1 MVPVPSSLCFET
13 TRSRFGA
20 LFPFPK
26 SPYAVE
32 DALRF
37 FVGDKPNA
45 IVLEFFSG
53 FGTTAHAVM
62 RLSRQDNGARQSVCV
77 TNDEVAT
84 EEQ

>member
-1 MVPVPSSLCFET
+1 M
-13 TRSRFGA
+13 
-20 LFPFPK
+20 
-26 SPYAVE
+26 
-32 DALRF
+32 RF